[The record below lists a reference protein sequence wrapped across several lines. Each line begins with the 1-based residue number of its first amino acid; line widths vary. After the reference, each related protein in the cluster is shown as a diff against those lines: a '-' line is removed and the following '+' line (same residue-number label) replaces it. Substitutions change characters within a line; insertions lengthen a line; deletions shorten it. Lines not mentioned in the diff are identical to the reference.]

1 MKRTFHTSFS
11 PTIKPLKTV
20 SEEEEEEEQTPLSFG
35 NSDTQTETDRQA
47 DPHPRPGHLTPCSHS
62 SRVSLLFSPLWSGR
76 GCGHT

>member
-11 PTIKPLKTV
+11 PTIKHLETV
-20 SEEEEEEEQTPLSFG
+20 SEEEEEEQTPHIFW

-62 SRVSLLFSPLWSGR
+62 SRVSLLFSPPWSGQ